1 MTKQGRDEFLKATWK
16 TMSPKEREECF
27 KLTRLVLTGQVQK
40 VNIFAFYK
48 DEESRLKMWDISAH
62 YMLESQGLP
71 LIPLLVSEMVKII
84 EQCYWLLV
92 NRMID
97 QANHKTLQE
106 IITKQEGYE
115 GQRLSKEECRDFYT
129 FLILSGIV

>member
-1 MTKQGRDEFLKATWK
+1 MTKQGRDEFLKATWE
-16 TMSPKEREECF
+16 TMSTKEREECF

-48 DEESRLKMWDISAH
+48 DEESRFKMWDISTH

-71 LIPLLVSEMVKII
+71 LTPLLVSEMVKII

-92 NRMID
+92 NRLID
-97 QANHKTLQE
+97 QADRKTLQE
-106 IITKQEGYE
+106 VIAKQEGYN
-115 GQRLSKEECRDFYT
+115 GQRLSKKERQDFYT
-129 FLILSGIV
+129 FLILNGIV